1 MPEPHGTNVSLNAAT
16 YSVAVVVHRD
26 LDGLTQLTVETR
38 GRRS

>member
-1 MPEPHGTNVSLNAAT
+1 MPEPHGTDAFRNAAT

-26 LDGLTQLTVETR
+26 PGGLTQLTVETR